1 MVMRRK
7 RWRRTYNHKKYFLK
21 KFNFFSLNFFL
32 IFLYYF
38 NVLISKIILKNKYY
52 YTINIKKMQFYTC
65 NRHAIVWSVT
75 LFVFAFLRRQ
85 LTVIITGEK
94 IYIVSYFCV
103 VHLSST
109 DPRQVTETKSGNLPT
124 RCKNGTIVAR
134 GREYPF

>member
-1 MVMRRK
+1 
-7 RWRRTYNHKKYFLK
+7 
-21 KFNFFSLNFFL
+21 
-32 IFLYYF
+32 
-38 NVLISKIILKNKYY
+38 
-52 YTINIKKMQFYTC
+52 MQFYTC